1 MVRGFLAQCY
11 IIPANMA
18 SRSLRCFAVCLCLV
32 AGISVALK
40 AEVAAPSASPADLP
54 SRVVQLRI
62 NGEIEPI
69 LSEYIVN
76 GIEQAGRDHASLVLI
91 TINTPGGL
99 DDSMREIIQA
109 ILKSPV
115 PVATFV
121 TPSGSRAASAG
132 FFILLSADI
141 AAMSPG
147 TDTGAASPLME
158 IGGQVAQIDDT
169 LKKKIFNEATAY
181 LRSYVSQRGRN
192 TELAATAVTDAKA
205 FSEKEALDG
214 KLIDLVASS
223 PEDLVA
229 KLDGRTIKRFDGTSV
244 QFALS
249 HPIFDVQDMTGRQK
263 ILSRIVDPNVF
274 FVLLIVAVL
283 GLYTEFTHPGL
294 FAPGV
299 VGGIALLLA
308 LFSMHLLPVNLAG
321 LLLMALAMA
330 LFILEAKFPTH
341 GVLGV
346 GGVVSMT
353 LGALLL
359 IRTPL
364 TGMGVR
370 LGTALG
376 AALPF
381 AVIVVILM
389 RLVLRS
395 RTWKPAVGKEELVG
409 EVGEITEPVNTASGP
424 EAAMGMVRVHGELWR
439 AAARAG
445 ENIPVGARVRVRKV
459 NGLTL
464 EVEPVKVP
472 QGAAS

>member
-1 MVRGFLAQCY
+1 
-11 IIPANMA
+11 MA
-18 SRSLRCFAVCLCLV
+18 SRSLRCLAVCLCIV
-32 AGISVALK
+32 AGICVAFK
-40 AEVAAPSASPADLP
+40 TGAAAPSASSADSS
-54 SRVVQLRI
+54 SRIVQLRI
-62 NGEIEPI
+62 DGEIEPI

-76 GIEQAGRDHASLVLI
+76 GIDQASANHAALILI

-147 TDTGAASPLME
+147 TDAGAASPIME
-158 IGGQVAQIDDT
+158 VGGQVVQIDDT
-169 LKKKIFNEATAY
+169 LKKKIFNESTAY
-181 LRSYVSQRGRN
+181 LRSYVSKRGRN
-192 TELAATAVTDAKA
+192 TDLAATAVTDAKA
-205 FSEKEALDG
+205 FSEQEALDG

-223 PEDLVA
+223 PQDLVA
-229 KLDGRTIKRFDGTSV
+229 KLDGRMIKRLDGTSV
-244 QFALS
+244 QLVLS
-249 HPIFDVQDMTGRQK
+249 HPVFDVQDMTGRQQ

-274 FVLLIVAVL
+274 FLLLIVAVL

-299 VGGIALLLA
+299 IGGIALLLA
-308 LFSMHLLPVNLAG
+308 LFSMHLLPVNLTG

-364 TGMGVR
+364 TGMGVS

-395 RTWKPAVGKEELVG
+395 RSWKPAVGKEELIG
-409 EVGEITEPVNTASGP
+409 EVGEVTELVNIASGP
-424 EAAMGMVRVHGELWR
+424 ETAMGMVRVHGELWR
-439 AAARAG
+439 AAAARTG
-445 ENIPVGARVRVRKV
+445 ENIPVGAQVRVRKV